1 MDKGIIARPWR
12 QPAEFLKEVLGEIAV
27 LNRRGPNTGQYSL
40 KDMYKKG
47 GKPAGGAGG

>member
-1 MDKGIIARPWR
+1 
-12 QPAEFLKEVLGEIAV
+12 V

-47 GKPAGGAGG
+47 GKPAGGAGGAGGAEGGAGAKQG